1 MYVVNFY
8 TSELLPHVFKGALL
22 TFFTM
27 PPPPPNLQT
36 AKTRTPVNFVFDS
49 GESNT

>member
-22 TFFTM
+22 TFFTIT
-27 PPPPPNLQT
+27 PPPPPIYKQL
-36 AKTRTPVNFVFDS
+36 KL
-49 GESNT
+49 EHL